1 MQVNNCMQQGAITM
15 PKRENTFIPTQKPA
29 DKDTDK
35 SRQAREQR
43 EAQQRLAKQ
52 WSQS

>member
-1 MQVNNCMQQGAITM
+1 M

-29 DKDTDK
+29 DKDSDK

>member
-1 MQVNNCMQQGAITM
+1 MQQGAITM
-15 PKRENTFIPTQKPA
+15 NKRDNTFIPTQKPA

>member
-1 MQVNNCMQQGAITM
+1 MQQGAIMTSE
-15 PKRENTFIPTQKPA
+15 RENTFIPTQKPA
-29 DKDTDK
+29 DKDSDK
-35 SRQAREQR
+35 SIKAREQR

>member
-1 MQVNNCMQQGAITM
+1 MQVNNCMQQGAIMTSE
-15 PKRENTFIPTQKPA
+15 RENTFIPTQKPA
-29 DKDTDK
+29 DKDTK

>member
-1 MQVNNCMQQGAITM
+1 MQVNNCMQQGAIMTSE
-15 PKRENTFIPTQKPA
+15 RTNTFIPTQKPA
-29 DKDTDK
+29 DKDSTESK
-35 SRQAREQR
+35 QAREQR

>member
-1 MQVNNCMQQGAITM
+1 MTSERTN
-15 PKRENTFIPTQKPA
+15 PFIHTEKPA
-29 DKDTDK
+29 DKDPE

>member
-1 MQVNNCMQQGAITM
+1 MQVNNCMQQGAIMTSE
-15 PKRENTFIPTQKPA
+15 RDNTFIPTQKPA
-29 DKDTDK
+29 DKDSDK

>member
-1 MQVNNCMQQGAITM
+1 MQVNNCMQQGAIMTSE
-15 PKRENTFIPTQKPA
+15 RTNTFIPTQKPA
-29 DKDTDK
+29 DKDSESK
-35 SRQAREQR
+35 QAREQR

>member
-15 PKRENTFIPTQKPA
+15 PERTNTFIPTQKPA
-29 DKDTDK
+29 DKDSTK
-35 SRQAREQR
+35 SIKAREQR

>member
-15 PKRENTFIPTQKPA
+15 SERKNPFIHTEKPA
-29 DKDTDK
+29 DKDTTESIK
-35 SRQAREQR
+35 AREQR

>member
-1 MQVNNCMQQGAITM
+1 MTSE
-15 PKRENTFIPTQKPA
+15 RDNTFIPTQKCA
-29 DKDTDK
+29 DKDSTDSTESK
-35 SRQAREQR
+35 QAREQR

>member
-1 MQVNNCMQQGAITM
+1 MQQGAITM
-15 PKRENTFIPTQKPA
+15 PERTNTFIPTQKPA
-29 DKDTDK
+29 DKDSTE

>member
-1 MQVNNCMQQGAITM
+1 MQVNNCMQQGAIMTS
-15 PKRENTFIPTQKPA
+15 EQSNTFIPTQKCA
-29 DKDTDK
+29 DKDSTK
-35 SRQAREQR
+35 SIKAREQR

>member
-1 MQVNNCMQQGAITM
+1 MQQGAITM

-29 DKDTDK
+29 DKDSDK

>member
-1 MQVNNCMQQGAITM
+1 MTSERKT
-15 PKRENTFIPTQKPA
+15 PFIHTQKPA
-29 DKDTDK
+29 DKDSESK
-35 SRQAREQR
+35 QAREQR

>member
-1 MQVNNCMQQGAITM
+1 MQQGAIMTN
-15 PKRENTFIPTQKPA
+15 KRDNTFIPTQKPA

-35 SRQAREQR
+35 SIKAREQR

>member
-1 MQVNNCMQQGAITM
+1 MQVNNCMQQGAIMTSE
-15 PKRENTFIPTQKPA
+15 RENTFIPTQKPA